1 MHAKGEYINGISETT
16 VVGEF
21 AFDLGMIDPKVDL
34 ARVRLAVG
42 HTAMA
47 VDPQMESSSLLGIV
61 ATDQI
66 PEGIPEI
73 VVDLCPQRDR
83 ERLLAELQFAS
94 IGHFHEGLTAIEAG
108 SDVRLGRFFI
118 RREVQSGGSRLEIR
132 WRHIAGMIDQ
142 WPVPNELRLGSLLA
156 ACHRA
161 DPESDRQEGQPGE
174 KQRSSFG
181 CRSLDLLSHHPRA
194 PKFVFEWS

>member
-1 MHAKGEYINGISETT
+1 M
-16 VVGEF
+16 VGKF
-21 AFDLGMIDPKVDL
+21 ALDFGLIDPEVDL
-34 ARVRLAVG
+34 SRVWLAVG
-42 HTAMA
+42 DAPMA

-73 VVDLCPQRDR
+73 VVDLCPQGDR
-83 ERLLAELQFAS
+83 KRLLAELQFAS
-94 IGHFHEGLTAIEAG
+94 IGHLHEGLSAIEAG
-108 SDVRLGRFFI
+108 SKVLSGRFFL
-118 RREVQSGGSRLEIR
+118 RREFESVGCCLEFR
-132 WRHIAGMIDQ
+132 RGHVTGMIDQ

-174 KQRSSFG
+174 KQRGSFG
-181 CRSLDLLSHHPRA
+181 CRS
-194 PKFVFEWS
+194 